1 LLCVC
6 LTKQLNL
13 AGHSKR
19 EGNKEKGTTII
30 NEMIF
35 HTASEADIEE
45 LVTFVNNAYR
55 GQAAEAGWASEA
67 NIIAGQ
73 RIDSGM
79 LASMLTKDNLT
90 ILLMRDREHGPLA
103 GCVSFEH
110 TPGFS
115 AGYLSMLSIDPQR
128 QAEGLGRTLLSK
140 AEGDLKAQGADRVRI
155 TVIWIRNTLIE
166 WYERRGYRLTGER
179 EPFPYGDQRFGVPLR
194 DDLYFV
200 VMEKPLP

>member
-1 LLCVC
+1 
-6 LTKQLNL
+6 
-13 AGHSKR
+13 
-19 EGNKEKGTTII
+19 
-30 NEMIF
+30 MIF

-67 NIIAGQ
+67 KVIAGQ

-79 LASMLTKDNLT
+79 LAAMLTKANLT
-90 ILLMRDREHGPLA
+90 ILLMRDRKDGPLA

-110 TPGFS
+110 TPGAS
-115 AGYLSMLSIDPQR
+115 DGYLSMLSIDPQR

-140 AEGDLKAQGADRVRI
+140 AEGDLKAQGVDRVRI

>member
-6 LTKQLNL
+6 LARQLSL
-13 AGHSKR
+13 AGHS
-19 EGNKEKGTTII
+19 KEKGTTII

-67 NIIAGQ
+67 KVIAGQ

-90 ILLMRDREHGPLA
+90 ILSMRDREHGPLA
-103 GCVSFEH
+103 GCVSFELA
-110 TPGFS
+110 PGS
-115 AGYLSMLSIDPQR
+115 SVAYLSMLSIDPQR

-140 AEGDLKAQGADRVRI
+140 AEGDLKAQGAARIRI

-200 VMEKPLP
+200 VMEKSLP